1 MRLRSGP
8 VRHFSSW
15 TTTPTATK
23 ATTTKARM
31 ALYRRPSTVTAEE
44 EKLIFAPAGHQP
56 HGQAPQFTL
65 SRLHRRDLN
74 PTSPIPQF
82 HAWFSLAQRTP
93 SISQPEACT
102 LSTAE
107 LPSGRVSSRVV
118 YLKELDA
125 HGFVM
130 YTNLGTSRKAR
141 DLATNPHASLVF
153 YWPPLQRQV
162 RVEGITETNSR
173 EESQTYFDTR
183 VRGSRIGAWA
193 SRQSTVL
200 TPKPRKSAQL
210 ANGVDKPS
218 PNNNPDQAVEE
229 DEEEEEEDDGR
240 AQLEEWVK
248 EVEERFKGQDKIPVP
263 DFWGGLRLVPQRVEF
278 WQGRESRLHDR
289 FVYEWEEGQDGK
301 EGKWRL
307 ERLSP

>member
-1 MRLRSGP
+1 
-8 VRHFSSW
+8 
-15 TTTPTATK
+15 
-23 ATTTKARM
+23 M
-31 ALYRRPSTVTAEE
+31 ALYRRPSTVLTTEE
-44 EKLIFAPAGHQP
+44 EKLIFAPAGHHP

-65 SRLHRRDLN
+65 SQLHAQDLD

-82 HAWFSLAQRTP
+82 NAWFSLAQRTP

-102 LSTAE
+102 LSTAH
-107 LPSGRVSSRVV
+107 LPSGRVSSRIV
-118 YLKELDA
+118 YLKELDQ

-141 DLATNPHASLVF
+141 DLQTNPHASLVF

-193 SRQSTVL
+193 SRQSAVL
-200 TPKPRKSAQL
+200 QPQPSAKQSSSEAL
-210 ANGVDKPS
+210 VDGADAADPEHDAANP
-218 PNNNPDQAVEE
+218 EY
-229 DEEEEEEDDGR
+229 EDDGR
-240 AQLEEWVK
+240 AQLEGWVK

-289 FVYEWEEGQDGK
+289 FVYEWEEGEGGK
-301 EGKWRL
+301 QGKWRL

>member
-1 MRLRSGP
+1 
-8 VRHFSSW
+8 
-15 TTTPTATK
+15 
-23 ATTTKARM
+23 
-31 ALYRRPSTVTAEE
+31 
-44 EKLIFAPAGHQP
+44 
-56 HGQAPQFTL
+56 
-65 SRLHRRDLN
+65 
-74 PTSPIPQF
+74 
-82 HAWFSLAQRTP
+82 
-93 SISQPEACT
+93 
-102 LSTAE
+102 
-107 LPSGRVSSRVV
+107 
-118 YLKELDA
+118 
-125 HGFVM
+125 M

-200 TPKPRKSAQL
+200 TPKKPKKSAQQL
-210 ANGVDKPS
+210 ANGVDNKPS
-218 PNNNPDQAVEE
+218 SSDPDQAVE
-229 DEEEEEEDDGR
+229 DDEEEEDDGR

>member
-1 MRLRSGP
+1 MISK
-8 VRHFSSW
+8 V
-15 TTTPTATK
+15 PTANTHQ
-23 ATTTKARM
+23 
-31 ALYRRPSTVTAEE
+31 TV
-44 EKLIFAPAGHQP
+44 APAGHYP

-65 SRLHRRDLN
+65 SQLHLRDLS

-102 LSTAE
+102 LSTAH

-118 YLKELDA
+118 YLKELDP

-130 YTNLGTSRKAR
+130 YTNLGTSRKAH
-141 DLATNPHASLVF
+141 DLQTNPHASLVF

-173 EESQTYFDTR
+173 DESQTYFDTR

-193 SRQSTVL
+193 SRQSAVL
-200 TPKPRKSAQL
+200 TPKPSAKTAPDSEPAPL
-210 ANGVDKPS
+210 VNGEKTANP
-218 PNNNPDQAVEE
+218 E
-229 DEEEEEEDDGR
+229 DDDDGR
-240 AQLEEWVK
+240 AELEGWVK
-248 EVEERFKGQDKIPVP
+248 EVEERFKDQDQIPVP

-289 FVYEWEEGQDGK
+289 FVYEWEEGQDGN
-301 EGKWRL
+301 EGRWRL

>member
-1 MRLRSGP
+1 MMMIHA
-8 VRHFSSW
+8 V
-15 TTTPTATK
+15 
-23 ATTTKARM
+23 
-31 ALYRRPSTVTAEE
+31 
-44 EKLIFAPAGHQP
+44 APAGHHP

-65 SRLHRRDLN
+65 SQLHLRDLN

-102 LSTAE
+102 LSTAH
-107 LPSGRVSSRVV
+107 LPSGRVSSRIV
-118 YLKELDA
+118 YLKELDPY
-125 HGFVM
+125 GFVM
-130 YTNLGTSRKAR
+130 YTNLGTSRKAH
-141 DLATNPHASLVF
+141 DLQTNPHASLVF

-193 SRQSTVL
+193 SRQSVVL
-200 TPKPRKSAQL
+200 KPKASTKTT
-210 ANGVDKPS
+210 ANGLEKTPS
-218 PNNNPDQAVEE
+218 TNDAADEQAVE
-229 DEEEEEEDDGR
+229 DGEEEEDDGR
-240 AQLEEWVK
+240 AQLEGWVK
-248 EVEERFKGQDKIPVP
+248 EVEERFKDQDKIPVP

-289 FVYEWEEGQDGK
+289 FVYEWEEGVDGK
-301 EGKWRL
+301 EGRWRL